1 MQSLL
6 CGVDTEN
13 ATKIITQK
21 IVPID
26 LKRPMTDVVHNR
38 RHLLRE
44 VQLVMLNDDD
54 KETHELRFKI
64 TTKLLE
70 SEILRL
76 LEHIKIEMPFNG
88 HDHRGTYPARE
99 VPPI

>member
-1 MQSLL
+1 MRCDILARHLL
-6 CGVDTEN
+6 RLEAPDV
-13 ATKIITQK
+13 
-21 IVPID
+21 VV
-26 LKRPMTDVVHNR
+26 LTDVVHNR

-54 KETHELRFKI
+54 KETDELRFKI
-64 TTKLLE
+64 TTKLSE

-76 LEHIKIEMPFNG
+76 LEQIKIEMPFHG

-99 VPPI
+99 VTPK